1 MNIVEQFG
9 INFPLI
15 AAQIV
20 NFLII
25 MFVLKKYVYKPIF
38 ETFKKREAVVKES
51 IAKNEEARKALEK
64 AQKEEKEIIKKAQ
77 ATANQVIKDAREES
91 AIILK
96 NAEEAAKKQTK
107 ELIEDSRVQIAQ
119 DTKQAEQQLNKHVSR
134 LSVELLKKS
143 LANVFTDEEQTEI
156 VAKAVKEIEKRPN

>member
-1 MNIVEQFG
+1 MDILEHFG
-9 INFPLI
+9 INYALI

-25 MFVLKKYVYKPIF
+25 LFVLKKYVYKPIF
-38 ETFKKREAVVKES
+38 DTFKKREAVVKES
-51 IAKNEEARKALEK
+51 IEKNEEARQALEK

-77 ATANQVIKDAREES
+77 ATANQVIKDAKEQAS
-91 AIILK
+91 VILK
-96 NAEEAAKKQTK
+96 DAEEAAKKQTK
-107 ELIEDSRVQIAQ
+107 ELLEESKVQIMQ
-119 DTKQAEQQLNKHVSR
+119 ETKHAEQQLNKHVSR

-143 LANVFTDEEQTEI
+143 LANVFNDDEQTEI